1 MTVVSLVFIVLLLLN
16 MPIAY
21 VIGISSCLFFLLEPN
36 VGFSIAAQKMVV
48 STQSFTFLSVP
59 FFLTAGC
66 IMNAAGITDRLVNF
80 AKTLT
85 GHLVGGLACSL
96 TMYFTVYR
104 PLGRLPDR
112 PPENI

>member
-85 GHLVGGLACSL
+85 GHLVGGLAQVSIML
-96 TMYFTVYR
+96 SALMGGISGSAVA
-104 PLGRLPDR
+104 DASM
-112 PPENI
+112 

>member
-48 STQSFTFLSVP
+48 STQSFTFFVSTI
-59 FFLTAGC
+59 FSYRRMYHERGR
-66 IMNAAGITDRLVNF
+66 NHGQ
-80 AKTLT
+80 T
-85 GHLVGGLACSL
+85 GK
-96 TMYFTVYR
+96 FR
-104 PLGRLPDR
+104 
-112 PPENI
+112 